1 MIDMEREYN
10 MFFLRVCVAIVL
22 AIFIFVGGYQY
33 GLSKFDTELK
43 VDTLHVT
50 DTVWKS
56 YPVLVKSD
64 PVLVMAP
71 VDTDA
76 IVQAYY
82 TQNIFHDTLRLKEY
96 GTITL
101 IDTVYQ
107 NSIGGRQYSYDL
119 NIPTFTAVKRTKF
132 DVGVGAFMQRDSY
145 GLLGSLKVRHVLF
158 SGGYDF
164 RNNTPCIGV
173 QYMFGK

>member
-1 MIDMEREYN
+1 MERDYN

-56 YPVLVKSD
+56 YPVLVKSE
-64 PVLVMAP
+64 PVVVTAP

-76 IVQAYY
+76 IVQQFF
-82 TQNIFHDTLRLKEY
+82 TMNVFRDTLVLKEY
-96 GTITL
+96 GTVNVT
-101 IDTVYQ
+101 DTVFE
-107 NSIGGRQYSYDL
+107 NHIIARQFSYDL
-119 NIPTFTAVKRTKF
+119 SIPTFTAVKRTKF
-132 DVGVGAFMQRDSY
+132 DVGVGAFLQRDSY
-145 GLLGSLKVRHVLF
+145 GLLGSLKVKHVLF

-164 RNNTPCIGV
+164 CNNTPHFGV
-173 QYMFGK
+173 QYMFGQ